1 MKKIISVILSIIL
14 ICSVFAV
21 PSFGAEEAEYT
32 DYPVILVPGYIS
44 AVLYRLD
51 EETGEKIIVWDDPVA
66 QVKEGGDLASVLPYV
81 EAYIS
86 DGNAEPLAKKLSEG
100 FNRIF
105 EAAKCNP
112 DGTSLYDVKTWIE
125 TAEDGNYAALKEN
138 YPDGKH
144 QYEKG
149 MMDAIG
155 EKIGDE
161 NLYIFTPDFRMGAIE
176 LAGDLRAY
184 IDGVIA
190 HNNKLRAEKGKAS
203 VDRVNLFAVSHGGQI
218 SGTYLALY
226 GHEGKVNNAVLTCP
240 ALGGAG
246 IAYDVF
252 NTDLSF
258 DEAGLL
264 TFIQHGFR
272 LDEDMD
278 IFLKAVELGFIDEL
292 VEALFPLV
300 AETIGCWGSLWDFIP
315 LGQYEAVKAK
325 LLDEDI
331 HSGLIE
337 KSDRMHYEIMS
348 RDGENSYEK
357 GFAKA
362 EETGTNIYIIAG
374 YDNQIITGMSVSSDA
389 ILPTADS
396 TGATVAPYGQRFAD
410 GYTQVKDTGFY
421 QVSPSMTVDASTS
434 YLPEH
439 TWFVENY
446 YHGMTATDEFTYSL
460 MEKLLL
466 TDEELTVN
474 SMAEYPQFHATT
486 NPSHSVWVAFDS
498 SKEGYV
504 SSEDK
509 ALTVKNLSEEK
520 SMIVTAVTVEG
531 ADIKLDFEPFSLKA
545 GESREIPVKG
555 EIPAVSLKNIE
566 VNVSYFISSVTP
578 IGGRTFDFT
587 IMNGEAVEYDAENP
601 YTEADASFRFDIVL
615 DRDIKNILT
624 KDFIETLL
632 SFFYEAVIKIIGF
645 VMEIASSFA
654 G

>member
-1 MKKIISVILSIIL
+1 MKKLISVFLTVILV
-14 ICSVFAV
+14 CGVFAV
-21 PSFGAEEAEYT
+21 PSSAAQEAEYT

-44 AVLYRLD
+44 AVLYRTD
-51 EETGEKIIVWDDPVA
+51 AETGEKVTVWDDPVA
-66 QVKEGGDLASVLPYV
+66 QVSEGGDLGSVLPDLKT
-81 EAYIS
+81 YIS
-86 DGNAEPLAKKLSEG
+86 EGNVEPLAQRLSEG

-105 EAAKCNP
+105 EGVKCNP

-125 TAEDGNYAALKEN
+125 TAEDGNYAALKEK

-144 QYEKG
+144 QYEKA

-176 LAGDLRAY
+176 LAQDLRIF

-190 HNNKLRAEKGKAS
+190 HNNEFRAEKSKAPI
-203 VDRVNLFAVSHGGQI
+203 DRVNLFAVSHGGQI

-226 GHEGKVNNAVLTCP
+226 GSEGKVNNAVLTCP

-252 NTDLSF
+252 NTDVSF
-258 DEAGLL
+258 DEVGLL
-264 TFIQHGFR
+264 TFIQHGFM
-272 LDEDMD
+272 LDENMD
-278 IFLKAVELGFIDEL
+278 ILLTAIELGFIDEL
-292 VEALFPLV
+292 IEALFPLV
-300 AETIGCWGSLWDFIP
+300 SQTIGCWGSLWDFIP
-315 LGQYEAVKAK
+315 LEQYESVKAK
-325 LLDEDI
+325 LLDENI
-331 HSGLIE
+331 HAGLIE
-337 KSDRMHYEIMS
+337 KSDRMHYEIMD

-362 EETGTNIYIIAG
+362 REAGANIYIISG
-374 YDNQIITGMSVSSDA
+374 YDNKIITGMNVSSDA

-396 TGATVAPYGQRFAD
+396 TGATVAPFGERFAD
-410 GYTQVKDTGFY
+410 GYTQKKNTGFY
-421 QVSPSMTVDASTS
+421 QVSPSMTLDASTS

-446 YHGMTATDEFTYSL
+446 YHGMTATDEFTHSL

-466 TDEELTVN
+466 TDEAYNVN

-486 NPSHSVWVAFDS
+486 NPSHSVWAAFDS

-504 SSEDK
+504 SSEDT
-509 ALTVKNLSEEK
+509 ALIVRNLSKERK
-520 SMIVTAVTVEG
+520 MIVTAVDVEG
-531 ADIKLDFEPFSLKA
+531 ADIELDFKPFTLEA
-545 GESREIPVKG
+545 GESKEIAVKS
-555 EIPAVSLKNIE
+555 EIPAVSLKNFE
-566 VNVSYFISSVTP
+566 VNVSYFFESFTP

-587 IMNGEAVEYDAENP
+587 LMNGEAVSYDENNP
-601 YTEADASFRFDIVL
+601 YVKADESFRIDIVV
-615 DRDIKNILT
+615 DKDVKNLLT
-624 KDFIETLL
+624 KDFVENLL
-632 SFFYEAVIKIIGF
+632 AFIYNIVTKLIGY
-645 VMEIASSFA
+645 VMEILSFL